1 MKGMG
6 IIFLVMIASLAAAA
20 LWDKVP
26 IIGESVH
33 MAFDPSLGKMLD
45 WNVTLGLIIITA
57 VLNLITTL
65 LHKKVTDQD
74 MLKTIKEEQKLVNE
88 EMKLYKDNPGKTME
102 LSKKSMELAFKT
114 FPITMRPVVYTAI
127 PFILLIRWFTD
138 YFKENP
144 VKILG
149 FMSGFWAYIIFFVVF
164 SIIWRKILK
173 VH

>member
-6 IIFLVMIASLAAAA
+6 LVFLVMLVSLGVAFF
-20 LWDKVP
+20 WDHIP

-33 MAFDPSLGKMLD
+33 AIFDPTLGDLLD
-45 WNVTLGLIIITA
+45 WNVTFGLMIITL
-57 VLNLITTL
+57 VLNLLTTL

-74 MLKTIKEEQKLVNE
+74 LLKQIKEEQKLVNE
-88 EMKLYKDNPGKTME
+88 EMKLYKSNPEKTME

-114 FPITMRPVVYTAI
+114 FPITMRPVIYTAI
-127 PFILLIRWFTD
+127 PFILLFRWITA
-138 YFKENP
+138 YFAEKP
-144 VKILG
+144 VEILG
-149 FMSGFWAYIIFFVVF
+149 FMSGFWAYFVFFIIS

>member
-6 IIFLVMIASLAAAA
+6 LVFLVMIISLGVAT

-33 MAFDPSLGKMLD
+33 TVLDPTLGSLLD
-45 WNVTLGLIIITA
+45 WNVTLGLIIMTVI
-57 VLNLITTL
+57 LNLITTL
-65 LHKKVTDQD
+65 IHKNVTDQD

-88 EMKLYKDNPGKTME
+88 EMKLYKDNPNKTME

-127 PFILLIRWFTD
+127 PFIILFRWITSYFTQ
-138 YFKENP
+138 NP
-144 VKILG
+144 VKVLG
-149 FMSGFWAYIIFFVVF
+149 FMSGFWAYFVFFIIS

>member
-33 MAFDPSLGKMLD
+33 AAFDPTLGKMLD

-88 EMKLYKDNPGKTME
+88 EMKLYKDNPNKTME